1 MTPLPL
7 GDAPAAGAAAFAG
20 WRRLLWLD
28 LALLALVR
36 SWERQT
42 ATRLMRALTR
52 LGDVSNWT
60 LLAAVLAATGAPGR
74 LQALLLVTGAGLGLA
89 LSQVLKRS
97 CCRPRPSEGLGGR
110 PGVRALAD
118 DPDAFSFP
126 SGHTAVAFAVA
137 AALVG
142 QGEALAA
149 VAFTLAAGIGA
160 SRVYLG
166 AHYPLDVAAGA
177 LVGAAS
183 GWAARWLVTG
193 LLG

>member
-1 MTPLPL
+1 
-7 GDAPAAGAAAFAG
+7 
-20 WRRLLWLD
+20 
-28 LALLALVR
+28 
-36 SWERQT
+36 
-42 ATRLMRALTR
+42 
-52 LGDVSNWT
+52 
-60 LLAAVLAATGAPGR
+60 
-74 LQALLLVTGAGLGLA
+74 
-89 LSQVLKRS
+89 
-97 CCRPRPSEGLGGR
+97 
-110 PGVRALAD
+110 VRALAD